1 MSADTLARGYSD
13 FLAYLAEP
21 AVRSLLIGGVAAVA
35 LWAFRVKRVGTRLL
49 AWTAVLCAALAMPL
63 LGAFLPRVGVA
74 VPAAPL
80 VKSLQASFERGPVR
94 AVRQDVAAS
103 NAVVNGAATTMHAG
117 ATAARAASKPFVD

>member
-94 AVRQDVAAS
+94 A
-103 NAVVNGAATTMHAG
+103 
-117 ATAARAASKPFVD
+117 